1 MGGLDT
7 PPRTS
12 HLAPTHLAPAPTPP
26 LFAMSSSKASAL
38 KRLKSSLKAAGAIGP
53 GSRAS
58 TSKKDRKKGKP
69 NDAAN
74 RNDVARK
81 LDAIKHQ
88 MNPFEMKTTH
98 TKFDILG
105 RRVKG
110 SVGRPTLTKQVG
122 DDNRKKTLLVEMNRK
137 NKAGGIVDRRFGE
150 NDPTLTAEER
160 MLERFTRE
168 KQKRARGGTLF
179 NLDDDEDLTHYGQ
192 SLANI
197 DDFDEADL
205 GLSDEDDKGTIDNET
220 VSRSHFGGFVEPPSE
235 VDAER
240 HKKSKGEVM
249 KEVITKSKF
258 FKHERQKEKEEDE
271 DLRKELDD
279 GLDDIRDLLFTSDG
293 AASDKDKPKR
303 RPLPSQTRI
312 FERAED
318 EAAQAGDE
326 DDDDEEGEDEDAL
339 DDEDVKTLRRAVEA
353 SRADPVAQPKD
364 EYEDYDR
371 FVRELA
377 FDRRAQPQ
385 DRMKSE
391 EEVAAEEKAKLE
403 KAERMRKRRMEGLED
418 EDDEEE
424 EEADTRKGRKGR
436 KSKKQRIPEA
446 DDLEDDFMAEEMEEE
461 AGRLGRSLTVEDI
474 MNAKRKEEDES
485 EEEKG
490 DEDEEEGEDEG
501 EYESDYSDL
510 SLEKGSGDDCDD
522 SEDENGE
529 AGDVFADSGDDMID
543 LSGKTLTITSK
554 KLKPVITNGTGA
566 SPTTVRKTADGTR
579 ELPYVFP
586 CPMTHR
592 AFVAM
597 FRAHDV
603 HVEDE
608 PIIVQRI
615 RTLYHIKLAQ
625 ENLQKLETF
634 FAILLEHL
642 VLLASP
648 SSSALPAHLPL
659 ATLSRHARHLF
670 ELAQQMPEHAAVI
683 FVERLR
689 GMQAAFLHE
698 RVVPGLAEVVVLR
711 VLGQVFPTSDFQ
723 HPVATPAMLFV
734 GQCLEQG
741 KVATEADVAK
751 KIVLAQV
758 LYEYQ
763 TISKRFLPEPLNF
776 LISALVLLT
785 PKPAFPG
792 PTIPGTFPLL
802 EGEAPNLR
810 LERPDLEPAPLD
822 AMALLATDGSG
833 AGDPQRVRAS
843 LISASLAA
851 LDSYTLLYSS
861 TPAFVEVFG
870 PVVEVVREMKTAVEG
885 RWSTKIEKQITA
897 LEDRL
902 TRQLKF
908 AKDRRQINP
917 LKLQSHKP
925 VPIATFVPKFEE
937 GYSIDRHYDPDME
950 RAQRAKLKAQ
960 YTKERKGAIREL
972 RKDGMF
978 VARERLRKTK
988 EKDAAYKK
996 MVTGVMTVLEG
1007 EQAEKNRLER
1017 EKEKEKKRR

>member
-1 MGGLDT
+1 
-7 PPRTS
+7 
-12 HLAPTHLAPAPTPP
+12 
-26 LFAMSSSKASAL
+26 
-38 KRLKSSLKAAGAIGP
+38 
-53 GSRAS
+53 
-58 TSKKDRKKGKP
+58 
-69 NDAAN
+69 
-74 RNDVARK
+74 
-81 LDAIKHQ
+81 
-88 MNPFEMKTTH
+88 
-98 TKFDILG
+98 
-105 RRVKG
+105 
-110 SVGRPTLTKQVG
+110 
-122 DDNRKKTLLVEMNRK
+122 
-137 NKAGGIVDRRFGE
+137 
-150 NDPTLTAEER
+150 
-160 MLERFTRE
+160 
-168 KQKRARGGTLF
+168 
-179 NLDDDEDLTHYGQ
+179 
-192 SLANI
+192 
-197 DDFDEADL
+197 
-205 GLSDEDDKGTIDNET
+205 
-220 VSRSHFGGFVEPPSE
+220 
-235 VDAER
+235 
-240 HKKSKGEVM
+240 
-249 KEVITKSKF
+249 
-258 FKHERQKEKEEDE
+258 HERQKEKEEDE

-303 RPLPSQTRI
+303 RPLPSQT
-312 FERAED
+312 
-318 EAAQAGDE
+318 
-326 DDDDEEGEDEDAL
+326 L
-339 DDEDVKTLRRAVEA
+339 EA

-615 RTLYHIKLAQ
+615 RTLYHIKLAP

-822 AMALLATDGSG
+822 AMALLATDGSE

-937 GYSIDRHYDPDME
+937 GYVPLFTVSLWGSYHRSIIPFLLTFPHPQLLDRSPLRPRHGACAEGQAQGAVYQGAQGGDPRVAQGRHVCCAGEAAQDEGEGCRIQEDGHGRDDRAGGGTGREKQAREGEGEGKEETVREQWGQLEGNWKGGWSSNGDCFDTGAVSIRCMIEFVEVQRFWMYGMDSTEIYSIFLRNFWIPQMKCLRNITTPPRISFHTDEVKPGME
-950 RAQRAKLKAQ
+950 FDGTLILSKLLHVPYGFSVPQ
-960 YTKERKGAIREL
+960 QTPAIRH
-972 RKDGMF
+972 K
-978 VARERLRKTK
+978 
-988 EKDAAYKK
+988 
-996 MVTGVMTVLEG
+996 
-1007 EQAEKNRLER
+1007 
-1017 EKEKEKKRR
+1017 